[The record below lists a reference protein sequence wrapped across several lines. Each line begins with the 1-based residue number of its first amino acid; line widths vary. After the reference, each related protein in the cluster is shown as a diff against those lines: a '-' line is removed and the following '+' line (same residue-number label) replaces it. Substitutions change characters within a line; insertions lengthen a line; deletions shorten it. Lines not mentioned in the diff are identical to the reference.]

1 MTMQADLIQHGFV
14 IRGAV
19 TKGKILHNQKMIFG
33 PALVAAYKLEN
44 FDAKYP
50 RIIVSDD
57 IIEVATKAHSCNHT
71 SRHEQEY
78 IEKML
83 RIDDDGLHYIDYFNE
98 VKSEF
103 DDPGYDYPQY
113 LDIMRN

>member
-1 MTMQADLIQHGFV
+1 MVAVAKGEHSITTRKDL
-14 IRGAV
+14 V
-19 TKGKILHNQKMIFG
+19 TNMVEAMLG
-33 PALVAAYKLEN
+33 
-44 FDAKYP
+44 
-50 RIIVSDD
+50 
-57 IIEVATKAHSCNHT
+57 EVATKAHSCNHT